1 MSFEVSVRKRLGA
14 RTIATDFAGAGPVLA
29 LVGPSGAGKT
39 SILNMI
45 AGILKPDTG
54 RIAVDGRLL
63 FEGAGGLDVPPEQR
77 HAGYVFQDDRLF
89 PHLNVRDNLLYGR
102 RMAKGPAHDIDPDA
116 VIGLLGM
123 EALLRRSPT
132 TLSGGEARRVA
143 IGRALLARPAFLL
156 LDEPLT
162 SLDEALREEMLKT
175 IERIRDQFR
184 LPILY
189 VSHNPEEVR
198 RITAEVVRLG
208 PSPR

>member
-1 MSFEVSVRKRLGA
+1 MSFEVRLARRLGA
-14 RTIATDFAGAGPVLA
+14 HDIAVDFAAGGPVTA
-29 LVGPSGAGKT
+29 LVGPSGIGKT
-39 SILNMI
+39 SILNMV
-45 AGILKPDTG
+45 AGVLRPDSG
-54 RIAVDGRLL
+54 RIVVEGRVL
-63 FEGAGGLDVPPEQR
+63 FDAEARVNLPPEQR

-89 PHLNVRDNLLYGR
+89 PHLNVQDNLLYGR
-102 RMAKGPAHDIDPDA
+102 RIAKGPEHAIHPDEVVA
-116 VIGLLGM
+116 LLGL
-123 EALLRRSPT
+123 EKLLRRSPR

-189 VSHNPEEVR
+189 VSHNPDEVQR
-198 RITAEVVRLG
+198 VTGEVVRL
-208 PSPR
+208 SPR